1 MNKKELAKAVDD
13 LSSPSRRKRQEAAH
27 AIAES
32 MLEKPQSILS
42 FTDDIFD
49 ALERPEAQTRW
60 ELLNSLTMIVEGNTR
75 ALAPAVHFAEPSLF
89 DEDSS
94 TVRLASFR
102 FITAVGAQTKA
113 LSKKVWPMLEESIQV
128 YHGDPQYREMLM
140 AITEFVA
147 APIDPDIKKAVVAR
161 IKFDAKNSTMPII
174 KHLANDVLKAAR
186 GQKVQQKVQQ
196 KKNASTKQ
204 SSAVEKKSATKVSA
218 PSKKS
223 TVTKK
228 ASASKAASGAK
239 KASSKASQEKKV
251 AAKKPSTKKAA
262 VKKAAT
268 KKTDTKKAAKTA
280 ATKKPVAKKIAA
292 KKPASKAAA
301 PKKPASKKSV
311 ARKAVKTAAVKKSAT
326 KMASKKTAT
335 NKVVTKKATVNK
347 KAAPVKKS
355 SSSRTASATKQSKT
369 SKKTSGSKA
378 APQTRK
384 TIAVKK
390 QSATKKAKTRIAGSK
405 AAQALKKLTS
415 KKSR

>member
-32 MLEKPQSILS
+32 MLEKPQNILS

-60 ELLNSLTMIVEGNTR
+60 ELLNSLTMIVDGNTR

-186 GQKVQQKVQQ
+186 GQKVQQKGQQ
-196 KKNASTKQ
+196 KTNAHTKQ
-204 SSAVEKKSATKVSA
+204 SSTAEKKSTTKVSS

-223 TVTKK
+223 TTNKK
-228 ASASKAASGAK
+228 TSASQTTRGAKKTTASKTANGAK
-239 KASSKASQEKKV
+239 KASSKSSQ
-251 AAKKPSTKKAA
+251 AKKT
-262 VKKAAT
+262 
-268 KKTDTKKAAKTA
+268 
-280 ATKKPVAKKIAA
+280 AA
-292 KKPASKAAA
+292 KKPAAKKVATKKTNTKKATKTATQTVATKKTAA
-301 PKKPASKKSV
+301 KKT
-311 ARKAVKTAAVKKSAT
+311 VKTAAA
-326 KMASKKTAT
+326 KKTAT
-335 NKVVTKKATVNK
+335 NKVATKKATANK
-347 KAAPVKKS
+347 KAASSKKS

-378 APQTRK
+378 APQTKK
-384 TIAVKK
+384 TGAVKK

>member
-13 LSSPSRRKRQEAAH
+13 LSSPSRRKRQAAAH

-32 MLEKPQSILS
+32 MLEKPQNILS

-186 GQKVQQKVQQ
+186 GQKVQQKSQQKDSQKGQQ
-196 KKNASTKQ
+196 KKTAATK
-204 SSAVEKKSATKVSA
+204 AAATKTTATKKAATKTVATKAAAKKAATKAAATKAAAKKKSAI
-218 PSKKS
+218 KKPA
-223 TVTKK
+223 TKK
-228 ASASKAASGAK
+228 PATKKGTSRSAA
-239 KASSKASQEKKV
+239 KKV
-251 AAKKPSTKKAA
+251 AAKKTAASKKVSAATPAAKKVSAKKPASRAA
-262 VKKAAT
+262 VKKAT
-268 KKTDTKKAAKTA
+268 SKT
-280 ATKKPVAKKIAA
+280 VAKRT
-292 KKPASKAAA
+292 ASKAPA
-301 PKKPASKKSV
+301 KK
-311 ARKAVKTAAVKKSAT
+311 TVKKGAT
-326 KMASKKTAT
+326 QKKTAT
-335 NKVVTKKATVNK
+335 
-347 KAAPVKKS
+347 PKKS
-355 SSSRTASATKQSKT
+355 SASQKSSSTKQGKASSKISASKAT
-369 SKKTSGSKA
+369 SKPKKPTA
-378 APQTRK
+378 A
-384 TIAVKK
+384 KK
-390 QSATKKAKTRIAGSK
+390 QSATKKAKTRITGSK
-405 AAQALKKLTS
+405 AAKALKKLAS